1 MKKAHPLEGPIEK
14 GDSSEDRQ
22 KKHPFLH
29 VHQRGKQD
37 SWMSVAIRHWL
48 GALVQD
54 TTCVMAPAPHPP
66 RTWGFPLQGLLMPP
80 LPLAEGER
88 EVLRMRSFPV

>member
-14 GDSSEDRQ
+14 GDSSERTDR
-22 KKHPFLH
+22 KKHPFLQ
-29 VHQRGKQD
+29 VNQLGN

-54 TTCVMAPAPHPP
+54 TTCVVAPAPPP
-66 RTWGFPLQGLLMPP
+66 RTGGIPLQGLLMPH
-80 LPLAEGER
+80 LPLAEGEW
-88 EVLRMRSFPV
+88 EVPRMRSLPV